1 MRHQA
6 SRNFIVLLLCA
17 LAATAVQAAE
27 QTPPTEPAAPPA
39 EVAAPAASAEGPY
52 IAGLA
57 PYQRPAGAPVI
68 TEFSPSEGWR
78 VQMLHGVAEPVPP
91 HLGVEDQG
99 AWYTPFNHPGMT
111 GPYDL
116 RQWHQIHP

>member
-6 SRNFIVLLLCA
+6 SRYFSVLLLCA
-17 LAATAVQAAE
+17 LAATAAQAAE
-27 QTPPTEPAAPPA
+27 QMPPSEPAAPAA
-39 EVAAPAASAEGPY
+39 EAAAAGPY

-57 PYQRPAGAPVI
+57 PYQRPADAPTI

-78 VQMLHGVAEPVPP
+78 AQMLHGVTEPAPP
-91 HLGVEDQG
+91 HLGLEDQG
-99 AWYTPFNHPGMT
+99 AWYTPFNRSGMT

-116 RQWHQIHP
+116 RQWHQTHP

>member
-1 MRHQA
+1 MHHQA

-27 QTPPTEPAAPPA
+27 QTLPSEPAAP
-39 EVAAPAASAEGPY
+39 AADAAAEGPY

-68 TEFSPSEGWR
+68 TEFSPSDGWR
-78 VQMLHGVAEPVPP
+78 AQMLHGVAEPVPSQ
-91 HLGVEDQG
+91 LGVEDQG

-116 RQWHQIHP
+116 RQWHQTHP